1 MGEATDAQSVLPT
14 CDKAVKI
21 PVKVD
26 SAFLEPPTLICS
38 AFVDPPVATVKR
50 HRPRN
55 IVLMWDGKAR

>member
-38 AFVDPPVATVKR
+38 AFVDPPW
-50 HRPRN
+50 PRLKG
-55 IVLMWDGKAR
+55 IVRGTLC